1 MTPPHAQPSHLRPTP
16 PPPVS
21 DETRMAMGLYLEGA
35 SELARV
41 RLLQERLP
49 GQVESA
55 REKIRAATERLGADP
70 LRLLDMAGPSRW
82 GGVKARILAALEA
95 GPLTTAEIRRVTG
108 ITREQ
113 WQNLHGYYLER
124 GYIVREGEPGAYVY
138 RLPDDAGP

>member
-1 MTPPHAQPSHLRPTP
+1 
-16 PPPVS
+16 
-21 DETRMAMGLYLEGA
+21 MAMGLYLEGA

-70 LRLLDMAGPSRW
+70 LRLLDMARAEPVGKDGAERTLH

-113 WQNLHGYYLER
+113 WQSLHGYYLER

-138 RLPDDAGP
+138 RLPDEAGP